1 MRRSSGDVPLLTAP
15 LLADSAA
22 DAVDART
29 AKYLLRAAL
38 EKLEEEENLE
48 ERRKARA
55 HLKAMTELVR
65 RVPRKRKKRRKRK
78 LPRSSSHSSLGR
90 ARRRLR
96 QWHARFAGFLG
107 DVPLRAVFPSVVV
120 RPAVLGI
127 MAGMDEKYSGALIV
141 DSGSVMCKARFAG
154 YDTPRA
160 VFPLVVALAVYARG
174 DFTGAVLGQGD
185 MPVLSDVFH
194 QTAQI
199 TVEFPQLPFLDKFVQ
214 ISCRGAEADSH
225 SSDHRDSP
233 LAVLDRGD
241 QRPCC
246 AGRAASQVVVTVA
259 VLGHAGDMPVVANNR
274 CFGFPVQ
281 KNCGGPAV
289 AVLPSSLISLSWSRG
304 SIFPGGRRPCCA
316 SRVPCPC
323 WAFSTTGSWTR

>member
-1 MRRSSGDVPLLTAP
+1 MAEHAAGAAKRRHERRLRQWHRHERMTVAMALAEATHHAAPRGPKTARAGEVEHAAHYGPRAQETPPPGARPGILAEPGLQRSDRIVRRSSGEVPLLTAP
-15 LLADSAA
+15 LLADTAA

-96 QWHARFAGFLG
+96 QWHARF
-107 DVPLRAVFPSVVV
+107 DVPLRAVCPSVVV
-120 RPAVLGI
+120 RPAMLGI
-127 MAGMDEKYSGALIV
+127 MAGMDEKDSGPLIV

-174 DFTGAVLGQGD
+174 DSIGAVLGQGD
-185 MPVLSDVFH
+185 MPVVLSGVFFH
-194 QTAQI
+194 QIAQI

-225 SSDHRDSP
+225 GPDCSSDHRDSP
-233 LAVLDRGD
+233 T
-241 QRPCC
+241 C
-246 AGRAASQVVVTVA
+246 
-259 VLGHAGDMPVVANNR
+259 
-274 CFGFPVQ
+274 
-281 KNCGGPAV
+281 
-289 AVLPSSLISLSWSRG
+289 SS
-304 SIFPGGRRPCCA
+304 
-316 SRVPCPC
+316 
-323 WAFSTTGSWTR
+323 